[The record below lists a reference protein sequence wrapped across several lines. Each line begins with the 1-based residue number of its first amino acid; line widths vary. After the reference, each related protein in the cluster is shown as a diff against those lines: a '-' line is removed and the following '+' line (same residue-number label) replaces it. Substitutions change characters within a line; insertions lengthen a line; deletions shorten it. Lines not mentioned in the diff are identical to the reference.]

1 MKISTK
7 KSFLVLLLVTLILGS
22 CTEDFDTMNVSPNS
36 ATVVP
41 ASNVLGKA
49 ILNSSQ
55 ILFGERLDVY
65 YAGTFSGYNA
75 AIGAGDYEY
84 RVGINNSQWD
94 AMYASMTYAVEA
106 MKLAKDE
113 NNDNLYAAALT
124 LKSYMAHKATDMWGS
139 IPYSEAFSLESNDI
153 IYPKYDTEQ
162 EVYTQILSELKTAAD
177 LFDTNAESTGE
188 GDFLYKGN
196 IEKWQKFCNS
206 LRLRVAIRMSS
217 ADEAAAKAELS
228 SVVSN
233 PSAYPIMETNDDN
246 AYLWWPGVLPDVEP
260 WYARMGAADG
270 NKTDGYRVSNALVS
284 TLLANDDPRLSVYA
298 DKNMYGEYRGYE
310 FGPNQLSDTLNNS
323 NNVSHIGDRFGN
335 DPAGFSPFMNT
346 AEVYFILAEAYER
359 DLISGDMAQS
369 TYETGVSMSL
379 EENGIEPAD
388 IATFLTE
395 TEVAWDSGTTT
406 NLYKIRL
413 QKWVSLFKQS
423 VEGWAEVRRTDVPLI
438 LEVSRDYSGSHNRH
452 PLRMS
457 YPDSEKSLNTNFP
470 FDIVEKDIFYGT
482 KMWWDKREGVQ

>member
-1 MKISTK
+1 MKINK
-7 KSFLVLLLVTLILGS
+7 KNSFLVLFITTLLLGS
-22 CTEDFDTMNVSPNS
+22 CTEDFDAMNVSPNS

-49 ILNSSQ
+49 LLNSSQ

-162 EVYTQILSELKTAAD
+162 EVYTQILAELKTAAD
-177 LFDTNAESTGE
+177 LFDVNAESTGE

-217 ADEAAAKAELS
+217 ADEATAKLELAS
-228 SVVSN
+228 IVNN
-233 PSAYPIMETNDDN
+233 PSSYPIMETNEDN

-284 TLLANDDPRLSVYA
+284 TLLANDDPRLPVYA
-298 DKNMYGEYRGYE
+298 DKNLYGEYRGYE
-310 FGPNQLSDTLNNS
+310 FGPNQLSDTLNNG

-346 AEVYFILAEAYER
+346 SEVYFILAEAYER

-369 TYETGVSMSL
+369 NYDTGVTMSL
-379 EENGIEPAD
+379 EENNIDSAD

-395 TEVAWDSGTTT
+395 PEVAWDGGTTT

-413 QKWVSLFKQS
+413 QKWISLFKQS

-438 LEVSRDYSGSHNRH
+438 LEVSRDYAGSHNRH

-482 KMWWDKREGVQ
+482 KMWWDKREGVE